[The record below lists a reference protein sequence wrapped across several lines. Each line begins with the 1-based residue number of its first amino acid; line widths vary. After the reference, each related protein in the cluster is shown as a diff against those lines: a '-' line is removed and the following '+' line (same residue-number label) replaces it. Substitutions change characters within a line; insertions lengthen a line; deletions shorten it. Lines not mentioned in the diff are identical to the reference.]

1 MIGRLDESVTVLVD
15 AVVDN
20 ATQHLDLGRA
30 AIQVHE
36 GKALIIVC
44 LEEKIMN
51 DGQTYKVMYGLDCG
65 LQLPPYPA
73 FQIWLGR

>member
-1 MIGRLDESVTVLVD
+1 MSSLIGRLEESVTVLVD

-20 ATQHLDLGRA
+20 AIQHLDLGRA

-44 LEEKIMN
+44 LEEKR
-51 DGQTYKVMYGLDCG
+51 Q
-65 LQLPPYPA
+65 
-73 FQIWLGR
+73 